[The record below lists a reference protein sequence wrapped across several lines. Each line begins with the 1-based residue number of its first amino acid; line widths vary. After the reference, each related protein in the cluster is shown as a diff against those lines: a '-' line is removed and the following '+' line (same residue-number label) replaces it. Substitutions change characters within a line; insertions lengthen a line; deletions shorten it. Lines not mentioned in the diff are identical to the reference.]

1 MALKHI
7 IQFGATG
14 NDLYLKIRLA
24 GVPHLFQFETK
35 QGAEVCASLQTHI
48 NDVMT
53 KKFIKVCG
61 AGVWAGAWG

>member
-53 KKFIKVCG
+53 KKFIKV
-61 AGVWAGAWG
+61 WGLV